1 MRFSGRILRDG
12 RYWVIE
18 VPILG
23 VCTQGFSEKD
33 AYFMIADA
41 IEELVY
47 KDGFKI
53 TVHPGEGG
61 HFEIEATDT
70 AALIAFMLK
79 QERLRS
85 GLSLQQVAERLG
97 VKSHNAYARYEQ
109 GRSVPTIEK
118 LAELYAAVSPG
129 SDMVLGESRIE
140 WSDVTLAERSRY

>member
-1 MRFSGRILRDG
+1 MRFSGHVMREGI
-12 RYWVIE
+12 YWPIG

-23 VCTQGFSEKD
+23 VYTQGLSLHD

-41 IEELVY
+41 IEMLVY

-53 TVHPGEGG
+53 KVYPGEDG

-85 GLSLQQVAERLG
+85 GLSLKQVAERLG

-109 GRSVPTIEK
+109 GRSVPTIQK

-129 SDMVLGESRIE
+129 SDMVLAESRVK
-140 WSDVTLAERSRY
+140 WSKT

>member
-1 MRFSGRILRDG
+1 MRFPGQVFREG
-12 RYWVIE
+12 KFWAIE

-23 VCTQGFSEKD
+23 VYTQGLSLQD

-41 IEELVY
+41 IESLVF

-53 TVHPGEGG
+53 TVHPGEDG
-61 HFEIEATDT
+61 HFEIEAPDT

-85 GLSLQQVAERLG
+85 GLSLQQVADRLG
-97 VKSHNAYARYEQ
+97 MKSHNAYARYEQ
-109 GRSVPTIEK
+109 GRSVPTVEK

-129 SDMVLGESRIE
+129 RDLI
-140 WSDVTLAERSRY
+140 LAESQLGWEEEPQ